1 MSEKVQFGSGL
12 LGNQL
17 IVHSNRVEVIS
28 GCMPFRR
35 KRVIPFSAI
44 SSIETPRMLNQVV
57 IHTHDGKKAS
67 YSVGNASKIRDA
79 ILQRM

>member
-1 MSEKVQFGSGL
+1 VSEPIKFGSGW
-12 LGNQL
+12 LGNKL
-17 IVHSNRVEVIS
+17 TIYHNRIEIVS
-28 GCMPFRR
+28 GCAPFAR

-67 YSVGNASKIRDA
+67 YSVGNTSKIRDA
-79 ILQRM
+79 ILERM